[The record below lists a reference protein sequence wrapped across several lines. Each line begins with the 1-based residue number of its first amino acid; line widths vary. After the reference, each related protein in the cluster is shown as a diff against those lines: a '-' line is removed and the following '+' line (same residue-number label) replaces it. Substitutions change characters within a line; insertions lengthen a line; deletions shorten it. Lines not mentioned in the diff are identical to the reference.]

1 MNTDFILIENPRLRV
16 VEDLRIRNKDNMKNV
31 AGEYFGSKFTYAE
44 TFQMFEDFKKA
55 FIHVDGLEESAITI
69 SAPSTIASV
78 KPVDKLIE
86 NVIEYAAKNVK
97 NTSGK

>member
-1 MNTDFILIENPRLRV
+1 MYY
-16 VEDLRIRNKDNMKNV
+16 
-31 AGEYFGSKFTYAE
+31 YFGNTRIKVSEHFAS
-44 TFQMFEDFKKA
+44 
-55 FIHVDGLEESAITI
+55 DG
-69 SAPSTIASV
+69 

>member
-1 MNTDFILIENPRLRV
+1 MDKTFVYEPIDLCACYEPFEEPPADLIEEWNRLYWEGP
-16 VEDLRIRNKDNMKNV
+16 EDTPENRAFYLIEPDGTMYY
-31 AGEYFGSKFTYAE
+31 YFGNTRIKVSEHF
-44 TFQMFEDFKKA
+44 
-55 FIHVDGLEESAITI
+55 
-69 SAPSTIASV
+69 APAG